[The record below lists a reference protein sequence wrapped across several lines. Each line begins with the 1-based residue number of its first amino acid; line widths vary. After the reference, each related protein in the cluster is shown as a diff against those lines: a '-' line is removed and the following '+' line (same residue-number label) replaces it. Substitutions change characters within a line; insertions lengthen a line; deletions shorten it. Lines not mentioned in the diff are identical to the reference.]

1 MGGLAAIVDVYN
13 PLAKKQ
19 ELDAVAEF
27 PTKPIQDDSVT
38 MSNDNGAGTEVRV
51 ISFEKLP
58 LRSWK
63 DSPQVTALS
72 SYLKGPASHGIQLV
86 VEKNSFSL
94 KFKPGLRPDRD
105 PERWQSA
112 EKAYG
117 LLLDALDDLIE
128 LKALGLLTPAR
139 P

>member
-19 ELDAVAEF
+19 ALDAVAEF
-27 PTKPIQDDSVT
+27 PVKPIQDDSAT
-38 MSNDNGAGTEVRV
+38 MSNANGAAAVVKV
-51 ISFEKLP
+51 IRFEKLP

-63 DSPQVTALS
+63 DSPQVAALS
-72 SYLKGPASHGIQLV
+72 SYLKEPAGHGIQLV

-94 KFKPGLRPDRD
+94 KFKPGLRSERD

-112 EKAYG
+112 TKAYG
-117 LLLDALDDLIE
+117 LLRDALEDLIE
-128 LKALGLLTPAR
+128 LKELGLISPSR